1 MNVITT
7 RLALTFHIH
16 DRGAGPWRKPCLA
29 LHLLFVMPRFV
40 RRSWWLHHCPRLA
53 PRGSSVFAPACTPGS
68 LAFVPPACT
77 PGVFCCAAVLPAG
90 SQRVV
95 ERTDAEQEDMHT
107 RSRGLRVRGAGLS
120 PRPGTL
126 AGVLVGMRSAK
137 CVCRAPQSAQAA
149 SFAALP
155 RATRQNHHS
164 VREGQMEERQ
174 VGGSKI
180 LLCAVRV

>member
-16 DRGAGPWRKPCLA
+16 DQGAGPWRKPCLA

-68 LAFVPPACT
+68 FACVPPACT

-90 SQRVV
+90 GGGGGWFVQHEHEEV
-95 ERTDAEQEDMHT
+95 HT
-107 RSRGLRVRGAGLS
+107 RARGLRVRGAGSSLH
-120 PRPGTL
+120 PAR
-126 AGVLVGMRSAK
+126 LVACLNSRRST
-137 CVCRAPQSAQAA
+137 SASSAA
-149 SFAALP
+149 SRTSAALSALSK
-155 RATRQNHHS
+155 RLERRKATLRPEPYS
-164 VREGQMEERQ
+164 
-174 VGGSKI
+174 
-180 LLCAVRV
+180 CAAR